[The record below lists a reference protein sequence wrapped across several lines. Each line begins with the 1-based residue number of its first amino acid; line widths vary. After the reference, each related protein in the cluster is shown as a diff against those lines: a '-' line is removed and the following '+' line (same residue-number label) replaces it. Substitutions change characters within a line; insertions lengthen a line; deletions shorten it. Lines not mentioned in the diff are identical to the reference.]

1 MKKLPV
7 PIAVVVFLLVSM
19 AYMAS
24 TPKVTVCEAPK
35 VEFRELDGYTG
46 EKLEISE
53 AEINILPADTKL
65 EKRLY
70 KDARGQWFAVTAVI
84 GGTSK
89 SSIHRPELCLPAQ
102 GFRMINPKT
111 IEAAGLSWRFITLDH
126 GVGRAPTA
134 LAYTFYNQEGFHTS
148 SHIRRILRDVWDRS
162 VLNRIDRWVMITVNL
177 SSPNE
182 EEFRR
187 LVSRLRAKGSF

>member
-1 MKKLPV
+1 MKKLLI
-7 PIAVVVFLLVSM
+7 PIVVVLFLVVSM

-24 TPKVTVCEAPK
+24 TPKVTITEAPK
-35 VEFRELDGYTG
+35 VEFRELDGYTS
-46 EKLEISE
+46 EKQEITE
-53 AEINILPADTKL
+53 AEINILPNDTKL
-65 EKRLY
+65 EKRFY
-70 KDARGQWFAVTAVI
+70 KDAQGAWFAVTAVI

-102 GFRMINPKT
+102 GFRMVDPKT
-111 IEAAGLSWRFITLDH
+111 VEAGGLSWRFITLDH

-134 LAYTFYNQEGFHTS
+134 LAYTFYNQEGFYTS

-177 SSPNE
+177 SSPDE
-182 EEFRR
+182 RGFRQ
-187 LVSRLRAKGSF
+187 LVSRLRAVKCF